1 MMNRRNFL
9 RGSGLAAAGCALG
22 GVRARAAET
31 ERLTPVASG
40 SFTFA
45 FFTDVHIE
53 PEMDA
58 PQGTALAMD
67 LINASDA
74 EFAICGGDHVFD
86 ALQSHKERIIEQYE
100 LYKDAE
106 KSLRMPVWHVLG
118 NHDVAGLETGM
129 SRHDSIFGKAMFEQ
143 TFKTPTYYSFA
154 HKGVS
159 FIVLDSIFVEG
170 RDWRPQIGLEQ
181 LQWLERVLAA
191 GADTPAIVISHVP
204 LVTSMASYGPGSDDK
219 KYRPVMNSDV
229 VIPMLDKYNVI
240 ALLQGHT
247 HIVEDVER
255 HGTRYVTGGAVCGN
269 WWNGAQYGDREGV
282 TFVTVED
289 GTVSTSY
296 KPTGFVCEVQNA

>member
-1 MMNRRNFL
+1 MNRRSFL
-9 RGSGLAAAGCALG
+9 RGSGLAAASCALG
-22 GVRARAAET
+22 GVRAQAAET
-31 ERLTPVASG
+31 GRLAQAASG

-86 ALQSHKERIIEQYE
+86 ALEAHKERIIEQYE
-100 LYKDAE
+100 LYNQAE
-106 KSLRMPVWHVLG
+106 KTLRMPVWHVLG

-143 TFKTPTYYSFA
+143 AFKTPTYYSFV

-170 RDWRPQIGLEQ
+170 REWRPEIGLEQ
-181 LQWLERVLAA
+181 LEWLKRVLATSA
-191 GADTPAIVISHVP
+191 GNPAIVISHVP
-204 LVTSMASYGPGSDDK
+204 LVTSMASYGPGSDNK
-219 KYRPVMNSDV
+219 KYQPVINRDV
-229 VIPMLDKYNVI
+229 VIPMLEKYNVI

-255 HGTRYVTGGAVCGN
+255 HGTRYVTGGSVCGN

-282 TFVTVED
+282 TFVTVQD
-289 GTVSTSY
+289 GVVSTSY
-296 KPTGFVCEVQNA
+296 TPTGFVCEAENS

>member
-1 MMNRRNFL
+1 MNRRNFL

-22 GVRARAAET
+22 GVRAQAAEKS
-31 ERLTPVASG
+31 RLAQVASG

-67 LINASDA
+67 VINASEA

-86 ALQSHKERIIEQYE
+86 ALGAHKERIIEQYE
-100 LYKDAE
+100 LYKETE
-106 KSLRMPVWHVLG
+106 KALRMPVWHVLG
-118 NHDVAGLETGM
+118 NHDVAGLDTGM

-143 TFKTPTYYSFA
+143 MFKTPTYYSFA

-159 FIVLDSIFVEG
+159 FIVLDSILVEG
-170 RDWRPQIGLEQ
+170 REWRPEIGLEQ
-181 LQWLERVLAA
+181 LLWLERVLAA
-191 GADTPAIVISHVP
+191 NAANPMIVISHVP
-204 LVTSMASYGPGSDDK
+204 LVTSMASYGPGSNDK
-219 KYRPVMNSDV
+219 KYRPVINSDV
-229 VIPMLDKYNVI
+229 VIPILEKYNVI

-247 HIVEDVER
+247 HIVENIER
-255 HGTRYVTGGAVCGN
+255 HGTRFITGGSVCGK
-269 WWNGAQYGDREGV
+269 WWSGAQYGDHEGV

-289 GTVSTSY
+289 GAVSTRY
-296 KPTGFVCEVQNA
+296 VPTGFVCEVENA